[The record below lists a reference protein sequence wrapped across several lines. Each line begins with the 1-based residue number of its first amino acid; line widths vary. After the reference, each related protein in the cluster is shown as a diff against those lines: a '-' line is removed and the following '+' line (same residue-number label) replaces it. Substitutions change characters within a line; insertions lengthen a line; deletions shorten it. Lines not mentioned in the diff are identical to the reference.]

1 MPKSAPSRSSRA
13 TRVLILDEQDL
24 IDLPIPLLR
33 RMAANV
39 MKACGK
45 TGWELSVVFV
55 DDARIR
61 EWNRQWLGKNRA
73 TNVLSMSQQESSD
86 EAAPTTEHRVLG
98 DVVVSVETCARNA
111 AKAGMAPIEEIAFC
125 LIHGICHLLGYN
137 HEGVDKARVA
147 EMAEVEKDLFARFG
161 RDIFARQ

>member
-13 TRVLILDEQDL
+13 TRVQILDEQDL
-24 IDLPIPLLR
+24 IDLPIPVIR

-39 MKACGK
+39 MKACGRS
-45 TGWELSVVFV
+45 GWELSIVFV

-73 TNVLSMSQQESSD
+73 TNVLSMSQQESAD
-86 EAAPTTEHRVLG
+86 PEAPTTNHRVLG

-111 AKAGMAPIEEIAFC
+111 AKAGMTPIEEIAFC
-125 LIHGICHLLGYN
+125 LIHGICHLLGYD
-137 HEGVDKARVA
+137 HEGVDARRAA
-147 EMAEVEKDLFARFG
+147 EMATAEKDLYVRFA
-161 RDIFARQ
+161 RDIFPA